1 MNDQVPKTGVCAGEA
16 GQVAGGEDEVR
27 GDQGACPTVQTP
39 ARGLQVVISRVN
51 RSMYQ
56 RILHLQNAIAE
67 TYLVN
72 KSHQMHVTNILGQ
85 KLLLPMGCVKLGEK
99 NCVHLPSVGE
109 QTAN

>member
-27 GDQGACPTVQTP
+27 GDQGASPTVQAP

-72 KSHQMHVTNILGQ
+72 KSHQMHVTNIVQSLGTQ
-85 KLLLPMGCVKLGEK
+85 AWQVPIILY
-99 NCVHLPSVGE
+99 
-109 QTAN
+109 T